1 MTGTAKSGRPA
12 TVPINEKLILAIL
25 AAVQFTHILDFMIMM
40 PLGSHLMRVFA
51 IGPEAF
57 SRLVASYGIAAAVGG
72 LIAAF
77 VIDRLDRRRALL
89 TLYAGFTVA
98 TLACALAPNYAWLLA
113 ARIAAG
119 AFGGVASS
127 LIIAMIGDVIPPAR
141 RGRGMATV
149 MTAFPLASVLGVPG
163 GLLLVNTFNWHAPF
177 FLIAGLGVVVL
188 ALAWRWLPAIHLV
201 RSRAHP
207 LRQMADIVAHRV
219 HLRGFLLTALLVF
232 GGGLMIPFMAPTM
245 VANAGIPEN
254 LIWLIYLF
262 GGAATFFTTP
272 LFGHLADRHD
282 KARVIASVS
291 GCTILTT
298 LVISRLG
305 PAPLALSLVVTT
317 LFFVTMSGRFGPA
330 MAMVSNAVE
339 ARYRGGYMSL
349 NSTVQQASSAA
360 ANLVAGLL
368 VTQGAH
374 GRLVGYDRVG
384 LLAALAFILT
394 VAAAFWLRAAAPHA
408 ASNRHAPP
416 LPTEVGA

>member
-1 MTGTAKSGRPA
+1 MPAASPANNHPGRVALPRPHATLRPPMTGTAKSGRPA

-188 ALAWRWLPAIHLV
+188 GLAWRWLPAIHLV

-232 GGGLMIPFMAPTM
+232 GGGLMIP
-245 VANAGIPEN
+245 
-254 LIWLIYLF
+254 
-262 GGAATFFTTP
+262 
-272 LFGHLADRHD
+272 
-282 KARVIASVS
+282 
-291 GCTILTT
+291 
-298 LVISRLG
+298 
-305 PAPLALSLVVTT
+305 
-317 LFFVTMSGRFGPA
+317 
-330 MAMVSNAVE
+330 
-339 ARYRGGYMSL
+339 
-349 NSTVQQASSAA
+349 
-360 ANLVAGLL
+360 
-368 VTQGAH
+368 
-374 GRLVGYDRVG
+374 
-384 LLAALAFILT
+384 
-394 VAAAFWLRAAAPHA
+394 
-408 ASNRHAPP
+408 
-416 LPTEVGA
+416 